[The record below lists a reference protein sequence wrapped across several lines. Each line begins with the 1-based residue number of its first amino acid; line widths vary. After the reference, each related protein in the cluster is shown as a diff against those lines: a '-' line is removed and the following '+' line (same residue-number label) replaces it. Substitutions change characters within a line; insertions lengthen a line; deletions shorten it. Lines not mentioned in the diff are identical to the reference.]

1 MFLSLFL
8 NYLYGEMKEL
18 LNSWFLQACVLKFR
32 NNYMLELDHI
42 VHGISK
48 WNCYCIELIAFYEK
62 RDSNLTCSGV
72 KLLSPFLATQ
82 I

>member
-48 WNCYCIELIAFYEK
+48 
-62 RDSNLTCSGV
+62 
-72 KLLSPFLATQ
+72 
-82 I
+82 